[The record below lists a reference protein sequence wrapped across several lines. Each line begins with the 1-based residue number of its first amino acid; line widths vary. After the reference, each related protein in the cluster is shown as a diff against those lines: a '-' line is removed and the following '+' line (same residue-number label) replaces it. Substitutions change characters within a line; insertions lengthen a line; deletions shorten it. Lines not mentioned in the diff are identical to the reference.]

1 MSYSMFISYNP
12 HSELEQTLA
21 VRLHTIGSVSGFQM
35 FLPDRYHGSKT
46 IDISTQ
52 ERIRQAD
59 WFVVFTTQQLS
70 SIVLEE
76 IRFAYQL
83 KHDKSKIII
92 VYDTSVGELVT
103 NTEQCTKIPF
113 DVRRTGVD
121 TVLQAIMRAIMDAEQ
136 AEQKALKDRLAQ
148 EEYARREAER
158 IRDRNGLLAL
168 LGAGASLL
176 ALGIAAANT
185 SDTPTLPASSASSK
199 PKKTPSKNTSTR
211 KSAKR

>member
-35 FLPDRYHGSKT
+35 FLPDRYHGTKT

-113 DVRRTGVD
+113 NVRQTGVD
-121 TVLQAIMRAIMDAEQ
+121 SVLATIMQTINHAQKLEEQRMKTQIKQA
-136 AEQKALKDRLAQ
+136 
-148 EEYARREAER
+148 EYARLEAER
-158 IRDRNGLLAL
+158 LRDRNALLAL
-168 LGAGASLL
+168 FGAGVSLL
-176 ALGIAAANT
+176 ALGIAAANA
-185 SDTPTLPASSASSK
+185 SDTPTLQTSSTSSK
-199 PKKTPSKNTSTR
+199 PKKASAKRPSTR
-211 KSAKR
+211 KTAK

>member
-1 MSYSMFISYNP
+1 MFISYNP

-21 VRLHTIGSVSGFQM
+21 IRLHTIGSVSGFQM

-59 WFVVFTTQQLS
+59 WFVVFTRQQLS
-70 SIVLEE
+70 PIVLEE
-76 IRFAYQL
+76 IRFAHQL

-113 DVRRTGVD
+113 DVRQTGVD
-121 TVLQAIMRAIMDAEQ
+121 SVLTTIMQTINHAQKLEEQRMKTQIKQA
-136 AEQKALKDRLAQ
+136 
-148 EEYARREAER
+148 EYARLEAER
-158 IRDRNGLLAL
+158 LRDRNALLAL
-168 LGAGASLL
+168 FGAGVSLL

-185 SDTPTLPASSASSK
+185 SDASALQVPSSSK
-199 PKKTPSKNTSTR
+199 PKKAPAKRPSTR
-211 KSAKR
+211 KTAKR